1 VIESPAPYIGMIG
14 SRRKCRMVL
23 EHLRA
28 DGVADDLLARVR
40 APIGLD
46 LGGTTPAEIALAI
59 LAEIEMA
66 RHQGRAESRSK
77 G

>member
-1 VIESPAPYIGMIG
+1 
-14 SRRKCRMVL
+14 MVL

-28 DGVADDLLARVR
+28 DGIAENWLARVR
-40 APIGLD
+40 APIGLN
-46 LGGTTPAEIALAI
+46 LGGTTPAETASAI
-59 LAEIEMA
+59 LAEIEMV